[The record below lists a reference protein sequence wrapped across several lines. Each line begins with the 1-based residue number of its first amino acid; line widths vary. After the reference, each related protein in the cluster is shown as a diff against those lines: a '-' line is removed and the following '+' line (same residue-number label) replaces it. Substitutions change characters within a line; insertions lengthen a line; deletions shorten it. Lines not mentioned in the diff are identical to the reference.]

1 MASKRN
7 DDLIKSG
14 IIKDV
19 FEYQGFDSE
28 KVKTYAY
35 FENKFLSLFQS
46 HANAFGLNNFFF
58 YIKNDNSC
66 NAFASK
72 INGSNIIGI
81 TNGYPI
87 FMESKFDKKYFST
100 IFIVA
105 LINEESI
112 SEAYCDLE
120 EDPNFKFNEFM
131 LNCSI
136 EFTFGHEFQHI
147 LQLNS
152 SEITHDFRYSE
163 NFSENFNATKFDI
176 KKHAWEFDADRMA
189 SFQVLKYIFSEYRKL
204 TSKNTE
210 KLTCMIYI
218 GLASMIITISLF
230 YFGIMSQF
238 PPNYSIDRKNFY
250 TKEFSHPHPLVR
262 TINIVE
268 YFYVN
273 AKCDFPELK
282 IEIQEILNN
291 VLGIMKIY
299 FDSLIP
305 NQRVMDCYFGDL
317 GKFLDEINRYNQELY
332 DFAIKDKSIKN
343 LLKTRGINF

>member
-1 MASKRN
+1 MASNRN

-19 FEYQGFDSE
+19 FEYQDIDSE

-35 FENKFLSLFQS
+35 FENKFQSLFRG
-46 HANAFGLNNFFF
+46 HANAFGLTNFFF
-58 YIKNDNSC
+58 YIKNGDFC

-72 INGSNIIGI
+72 INGSNVIGI

-87 FMESKFDKKYFST
+87 FMESKFNERYFSK
-100 IFIVA
+100 ILIVA
-105 LINEESI
+105 LINKKSI
-112 SEAYCDLE
+112 SEAYCDLA

-147 LQLNS
+147 LQFNS
-152 SEITHDFRYSE
+152 SEITHDFSYSE
-163 NFSENFNATKFDI
+163 NFDATKFDI

-204 TSKNTE
+204 KSKNIE
-210 KLTCMIYI
+210 KLTCMVYI
-218 GLASMIITISLF
+218 GLASMIITMSLF
-230 YFGIMSQF
+230 YLEVMSKF
-238 PPNYSIDRKNFY
+238 PPYYTIDEKSFY

-262 TINIVE
+262 INNIFE
-268 YFYVN
+268 YYYDN
-273 AKCDFPELK
+273 AKCDFPELQ
-282 IEIQEILNN
+282 IEAQELLNN
-291 VLGIMKIY
+291 AVGIMRIY
-299 FDSLIP
+299 FNSLIP

-317 GKFLDEINRYNQELY
+317 GKYLDEINRYNQELY
-332 DFAIKDKSIKN
+332 DFAIKDKSIKH
-343 LLKTRGINF
+343 LLKTCGINF